1 MEKLIDNK
9 AVGRRLRLRRDA
21 LGITRDK
28 LAEAIDVTPK
38 FVQDIEYGNK
48 GMSTETLARLSEV
61 LGLTTDYILKGI
73 VDEEGQDIERQA
85 VKNNILGSLKVYD
98 NDQLKIMDQVCRLL
112 VEGKPSESYAV
123 FAVGGCIGPVE
134 ADKNDKTKVEK
145 QGESVIISDENA
157 DGQEVGSESVIETDW
172 NKVDK
177 LKEKY
182 PEMITFTDVPEGMEF
197 VSVEVNEESCNMIN
211 ISYCFSKND
220 NNILVLQEYYTKEK
234 QQTQL
239 LESTD
244 EYIEYKGYKIII
256 KQESKKLIAT
266 VNDKKC
272 MFDVIGSITE
282 DEVFDIVDKIKA
294 S

>member
-1 MEKLIDNK
+1 MDS
-9 AVGRRLRLRRDA
+9 
-21 LGITRDK
+21 RDK
-28 LAEAIDVTPK
+28 FAQMLREGYEALDPEK
-38 FVQDIEYGNK
+38 EQREYIRELLRQKEQQRKRRIKTITAVAAAFLIVVG
-48 GMSTETLARLSEV
+48 AV
-61 LGLTTDYILKGI
+61 L
-73 VDEEGQDIERQA
+73 
-85 VKNNILGSLKVYD
+85 
-98 NDQLKIMDQVCRLL
+98 
-112 VEGKPSESYAV
+112 
-123 FAVGGCIGPVE
+123 AVGGCFGSVE
-134 ADKNDKTKVEK
+134 ADKNDRTKVEE
-145 QGESVIISDENA
+145 QDGSVVISDENA
-157 DGQEVGSESVIETDW
+157 DGQEVGSESIIETDW

-177 LKEKY
+177 LKDKY

-272 MFDVIGSITE
+272 MFDVIVSITE